1 MFYGKNV
8 GVVPLTDAAGITKP
22 FNWPSHKG
30 VDIGWYATQ
39 YCPVLAWQDGV
50 VVQKGYGGEVG
61 YYIVVEH
68 TYADGKRWTGYIHL
82 AYAPTVNVGD
92 KVTLGKQM
100 GNATRGNTGVSNGV
114 HLHLYLTKV
123 VPLTTKYTWDTMLE
137 NSIDPVPYLYWSKE
151 FNTAFISTAWK
162 NELKKI
168 VYPTPVARNTKV
180 HQVDVKSETRRLRA
194 TPSISGQA
202 YDEYC
207 TKGIYNVLDMTFIDD
222 YTWAKIGA
230 IDGNNFWVAVMS
242 GEDLPAKII
251 TYPQPVERNEEV
263 QQVDIK
269 SDTRKLRNAPGLS
282 GEPYEEMCR
291 RGIYNVQKW
300 ETADGYDWAL
310 IDVINDDPFWVAVM
324 EGEDL
329 PVIINYEKL
338 YKAEKAKVEELT
350 EANKQLKVSVAE
362 AATKNEALTK
372 LNTDLIKKVEDLTNS
387 FAALE
392 TRFTELEAKLEQKEK
407 EVEQALQQRDAAIV
421 KFEKAESDLNR
432 VELKLQTAKS
442 LAQQI
447 INL

>member
-22 FNWPSHKG
+22 FAWPSHKG

-68 TYADGKRWTGYIHL
+68 TYVDGKRWTGYIHL
-82 AYAPTVNVGD
+82 AYSPTVKVGD

-123 VPLTTKYTWDTMLE
+123 VSLDTKYTWDTMLA

-168 VYPTPVARNTKV
+168 VYPTPVERNIKV
-180 HQVDVKSETRRLRA
+180 HQVEVKSDTRRLRA
-194 TPSISGQA
+194 TPSLSGQA

-207 TKGIYNVLDMTFIDD
+207 TKGIYNVLDMTLIDD

-242 GEDLPAKII
+242 GEDLPAKVYN
-251 TYPQPVERNEEV
+251 YPKPVERDTAV
-263 QQVDIK
+263 PQVDIK
-269 SDTRKLRNAPGLS
+269 SDTRKLRNAPGLNS
-282 GEPYEEMCR
+282 EVYDELCT

-310 IDVINDDPFWVAVM
+310 IGVDGNDQYWVAVM

-329 PVIINYEKL
+329 PVIKNFEEL
-338 YKAEKAKVEELT
+338 YNAEKEKTAKLSEELSNVKKELAT
-350 EANKQLKVSVAE
+350 EKEN
-362 AATKNEALTK
+362 NTK
-372 LNTDLIKKVEDLTNS
+372 LNKTIEDLKKKS
-387 FAALE
+387 KELE
-392 TRFTELEAKLEQKEK
+392 TNCSKVMAELESFKLEISNLQT
-407 EVEQALQQRDAAIV
+407 EVLTLNDNLKIVEEERDEAVAINKV
-421 KFEKAESDLNR
+421 NEE
-432 VELKLQTAKS
+432 KLQKIKE
-442 LAQQI
+442 I
-447 INL
+447 IG

>member
-1 MFYGKNV
+1 MYYGKNV

-22 FNWPSHKG
+22 FAWPSHKG

-68 TYADGKRWTGYIHL
+68 TYSDSKRWTGYIHL

-114 HLHLYLTKV
+114 HLHLYLTKAV
-123 VPLTTKYTWDTMLE
+123 SLDTKYTWDTMLA

-168 VYPTPVARNTKV
+168 VYPTPVERNIKV
-180 HQVDVKSETRRLRA
+180 HQVEVKSDTRRLRA
-194 TPSISGQA
+194 TPSLSGQA

-207 TKGIYNVLDMTFIDD
+207 TKGIYNVLDMTFMDE

-242 GEDLPAKII
+242 GEDLPAKIYV
-251 TYPQPVERNEEV
+251 YPEPVERDTSV
-263 QQVDIK
+263 PQVEIK
-269 SDTRKLRNAPGLS
+269 SDTRKLRNAPSLNS
-282 GEPYEEMCR
+282 EVYDELCK
-291 RGIYNVQKW
+291 RGIYNVQRW

-310 IDVINDDPFWVAVM
+310 IAINNDDPYWVAVM
-324 EGEDL
+324 AGEDL
-329 PVIINYEKL
+329 PVIKNYEEL
-338 YKAEKAKVEELT
+338 YNIEKAKVEALDKANQELT
-350 EANKQLKVSVAE
+350 STNKTLSKDNKELKS
-362 AATKNEALTK
+362 KNEELA
-372 LNTDLIKKVEDLTNS
+372 KVNEDLTKKNNELDVS
-387 FAALE
+387 VKDLEKANKGLEEVKEKTFAELALAQADLAIL
-392 TRFTELEAKLEQKEK
+392 TAKL
-407 EVEQALQQRDAAIV
+407 
-421 KFEKAESDLNR
+421 
-432 VELKLQTAKS
+432 
-442 LAQQI
+442 QQI
-447 INL
+447 RELAEVK